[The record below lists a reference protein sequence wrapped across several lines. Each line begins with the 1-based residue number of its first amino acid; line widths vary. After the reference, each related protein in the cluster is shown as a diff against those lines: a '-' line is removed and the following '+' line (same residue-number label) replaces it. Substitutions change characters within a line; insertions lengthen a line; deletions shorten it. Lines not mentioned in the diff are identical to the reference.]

1 MKSRLS
7 ARDPRI
13 QAAIQDAISRQLDK
27 EREKLMNIGISTAL
41 WTLTEPPY
49 NWGQKRI
56 TDFEKRVLEA
66 LDRLTK
72 DYGEFVIDKIMN
84 DLERLR

>member
-7 ARDPRI
+7 AHDPRI
-13 QAAIQDAISRQLDK
+13 QTAIQDAISRQLDK
-27 EREKLMNIGISTAL
+27 ERENLVNIGVSTAL

-72 DYGEFVIDKIMN
+72 DYGDFVIDKIMA

>member
-7 ARDPRI
+7 AHDPRI

-49 NWGQKRI
+49 N
-56 TDFEKRVLEA
+56 
-66 LDRLTK
+66 
-72 DYGEFVIDKIMN
+72 
-84 DLERLR
+84 

>member
-7 ARDPRI
+7 AHDPRI

-27 EREKLMNIGISTAL
+27 EREKLMNIGISAAL

-66 LDRLTK
+66 LDRLTI

>member
-7 ARDPRI
+7 AHDPRI
-13 QAAIQDAISRQLDK
+13 QAAIQDAIFRQLDK
-27 EREKLMNIGISTAL
+27 EREKIMNIGISTAL
-41 WTLTEPPY
+41 WALTEPPY

-72 DYGEFVIDKIMN
+72 DYGEFVIDKIMA

>member
-1 MKSRLS
+1 MKARLS
-7 ARDPRI
+7 AHDPRV
-13 QAAIQDAISRQLDK
+13 QAAIQDVISRQLDK
-27 EREKLMNIGISTAL
+27 EREKLMNIGVSTAL
-41 WTLTEPPY
+41 WTLTESPY
-49 NWGQKRI
+49 NWGAKRI

-72 DYGEFVIDKIMN
+72 DYGEFVIDKIMA

>member
-7 ARDPRI
+7 IRDPAI
-13 QAAIQDAISRQLDK
+13 QAGIQEVISKQLDK

-66 LDRLTK
+66 LDRLTA
-72 DYGEFVIDKIMN
+72 DYGEFVIDKIMS
-84 DLERLR
+84 DLERLK